1 MDSHE
6 TSAEG
11 LTVKFIYSKPEDY
24 KLHYINGAYGGLT
37 PRGDLICNFFFEYK
51 ELPEEEEHI
60 IEGDQLKLKPEGI
73 NTVPREVL
81 REMKTGVIMTPD
93 QAEKLASWLTEKV
106 AEFKRTSK
114 FS

>member
-11 LTVKFIYSKPEDY
+11 LTVKFIYSKSEDY

-37 PRGDLICNFFFEYK
+37 PRGDLICNFFFEYR

-60 IEGDQLKLKPEGI
+60 VEGDQLRLKTEGI
-73 NTVPREVL
+73 NAGPREVL
-81 REMKTGVIMTPD
+81 RDMKTGVIMTPA
-93 QAEKLASWLTEKV
+93 QAEKLANWLMEKV
-106 AEFKRTSK
+106 VEFKKT
-114 FS
+114 F